1 MESDVEDDSVT
12 PTRILSSFFV
22 TCLGVIFTAVHLLH
36 LIDEDGLIPL
46 LTGVVFPSA
55 FAVFLIYAG
64 YRLFKSNLTDSER
77 LSVVLWTVIG
87 GVGIGSFFIAAVVY
101 SMYEGGSMRHPV
113 FLLINSL
120 NIGTAAGFTVGW
132 YYSKESHQIS
142 LLQNKRLEL
151 SKQRRINEVVRQVD
165 RAVFRSESRDEIESR
180 VCEILSDADPYLFAW
195 IGEYDPE
202 TDKVV
207 PRASSGA
214 EEGYLDEIEISLS
227 DETGEGPTGKA
238 IRTGEVEVMQN
249 ILEDPEYE
257 PWREEAEERGYRSS
271 AAVPLVYGDE
281 VFGVLNLYADR
292 AYAFDEDET
301 QMFKQLG
308 NDIAYSIDAV
318 DTRAELEET
327 RRKLE
332 EAQEMAHLGHW
343 DWNPET
349 GEMEWSD
356 EMFRILGLT
365 PGEIDPTYD
374 DFVDFVY
381 PDDTKKVRT
390 AMERSV
396 ESHTFDIDYRVIRSD
411 GDIRVVHQKVDVNVY
426 DYGYGDEE
434 DRVSGG
440 DYDGREES
448 HRVFGTVNDVTHER
462 KIDHLLNSIRSIS
475 QIVIE
480 AEREE
485 EVFNSSLEILSA
497 RSDQGYGF
505 GCASIATLESED
517 KDTEV
522 DSIYTANRI
531 GETKKESEERWRE
544 VYTEEYIDEVLDE
557 GTLTIDDVTQP
568 PYEHHGEDS
577 LSHGAI
583 GVSLRHRNNF
593 YGVMTLHI
601 PSPSRISEEER
612 HLIDEIASNISRGIY
627 ALRAEEKIE
636 NERDELALLN
646 RIVRHDI
653 RNDMNL
659 VLGWGDI
666 LRDHVDDEGE
676 EYLET
681 VLSTSEHVVDLT
693 KTARDFVDA
702 VEKEE
707 EIDLRPVSL
716 TSVVRETVESRKQ
729 TYEEA
734 EFEFGEIPKIEVRAN
749 DLLSTV
755 FRNLLNNAVQHNDKE
770 TPRVEVSAKE
780 KDEEVVVSVADNG
793 PGVPDTQK
801 ESIFGRGEK
810 GLESEGTGIGLYL
823 VDTLVDEYGG
833 DVWVED
839 NEPEGSVFKIKLPKW

>member
-1 MESDVEDDSVT
+1 MSEILESDVEEDSVT
-12 PTRILSSFFV
+12 STRIISSLFV
-22 TCLGVIFTAVHLLH
+22 TFLGVIFMTIHLLH

-77 LSVVLWTVIG
+77 LGVVSWTVVG

-101 SMYEGGSMRHPV
+101 NMYEGGSMRHPV

-120 NIGTAAGFTVGW
+120 NVGAAVGFTVGW

-142 LLQNKRLEL
+142 LLQNERLEL
-151 SKQRRINEVVRQVD
+151 SKQ
-165 RAVFRSESRDEIESR
+165 
-180 VCEILSDADPYLFAW
+180 
-195 IGEYDPE
+195 
-202 TDKVV
+202 
-207 PRASSGA
+207 
-214 EEGYLDEIEISLS
+214 
-227 DETGEGPTGKA
+227 
-238 IRTGEVEVMQN
+238 
-249 ILEDPEYE
+249 
-257 PWREEAEERGYRSS
+257 
-271 AAVPLVYGDE
+271 
-281 VFGVLNLYADR
+281 
-292 AYAFDEDET
+292 
-301 QMFKQLG
+301 
-308 NDIAYSIDAV
+308 
-318 DTRAELEET
+318 

-332 EAQEMAHLGHW
+332 EAQEMAHVGHW
-343 DWNPET
+343 EWNPDT

-365 PGEIDPTYD
+365 PDEIEPKYD
-374 DFVDFVY
+374 DFVEFVY
-381 PDDTKKVRT
+381 PDDTKKVKT
-390 AMERSV
+390 AMEKSV

-411 GDIRVVHQKVDVNVY
+411 GDIRVVHQKVDVY

-434 DRVSGG
+434 DSVSGG
-440 DYDGREES
+440 DYDGRENS
-448 HRVFGTVNDVTHER
+448 PRVFGTVNDVTHER

-505 GCASIATLESED
+505 GCASIATFKS
-517 KDTEV
+517 KDTGTEV

-531 GETKKESEERWRE
+531 GETEKESEERWRE

-568 PYEHHGEDS
+568 PYEHHDEDS

-583 GVSLRHRNNF
+583 GVSLRHRDNF

-601 PSPSRISEEER
+601 PSPSQISEEER

-627 ALRAEEKIE
+627 ALRAEERIE

-659 VLGWGDI
+659 VLGWGDM

-702 VEKEE
+702 IEKEE

-716 TSVVRETVESRKQ
+716 TSVLKETVESRRQ
-729 TYEEA
+729 TYDEA
-734 EFEFGEIPKIEVRAN
+734 EFESGEIPKVEVRAN

-770 TPRVEVSAKE
+770 TPRVEVSAEE
-780 KDEEVVVSVADNG
+780 KDVEVVVSVADNG
-793 PGVPDTQK
+793 LGVPDTQK